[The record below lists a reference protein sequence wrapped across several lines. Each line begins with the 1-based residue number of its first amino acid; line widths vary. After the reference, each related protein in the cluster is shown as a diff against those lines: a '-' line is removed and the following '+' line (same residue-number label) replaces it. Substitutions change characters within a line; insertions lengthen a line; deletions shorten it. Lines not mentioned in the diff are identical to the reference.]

1 MCHYRA
7 SSISWDR
14 PDGTGGGIKH
24 SDVTRGCGHCST
36 LASPIVLSLLLLA
49 MLACAP
55 GNVALLTTETP
66 QAAGGQGGA
75 PVTGRVVLQGRGGEP
90 DVTISATRD
99 TGSVT
104 AETVVLGLKVPW
116 ALDFAPDGRIL
127 VTERSGRI
135 RVIRD
140 GVLQSV
146 PWAVID
152 VASVSESGLMGL
164 ALHPDFSANGHL
176 FVCYSYRD
184 AQGQLSNRV
193 ARLTDAGGVG
203 VEHRVILDGIPA
215 ARNHNGCRLGFGPDG
230 KLYVTMGDAQAPDQ
244 AQVLGSLSGKVLRLE
259 PDGSVPEDNPFP
271 GSYVYTY
278 GHRNPQG
285 LDWHPQTGDLFI
297 TEHGPATDDEIN
309 ILEPG
314 GNYGWP
320 HVLGAASDPRFLD
333 PILSFTPTLALA
345 GAAFYTGDKLPQSW
359 EGNYLFANLRAAHLH
374 RVLLEPPDFRV
385 VRSHQRLFQGEF
397 GRLRAVALSPDGH
410 LYFTTSNRDG
420 RGQPRA
426 GDDKLL
432 RLVAAPT
439 EPAQLFRPSPG
450 GDFALDLAP
459 GKVRLRW
466 SLPGFLAQ
474 EREVEASGDGGDLGE
489 IVLLAGDLDGDGD
502 VDADDEQTMKQ
513 AFGRPV
519 SDNPVADLNADGV
532 IDVLD
537 LALLGSNWGLT
548 DGRP

>member
-1 MCHYRA
+1 M
-7 SSISWDR
+7 
-14 PDGTGGGIKH
+14 KH
-24 SDVTRGCGHCST
+24 SDVLRTSRHCST
-36 LASPIVLSLLLLA
+36 VVLPMVLSMLLLA
-49 MLACAP
+49 ILACAP
-55 GNVALLTTETP
+55 GNEAVPDVDTP
-66 QAAGGQGGA
+66 QGA
-75 PVTGRVVLQGRGGEP
+75 PEQGSVTLTGKVVLQGRGGES
-90 DVTISATRD
+90 DVTITVTKD
-99 TGSVT
+99 TGSIT
-104 AETVVLGLKVPW
+104 AETVAQGLEVPW

-127 VTERSGRI
+127 VTERAGRI

-140 GVLQSV
+140 GSLQPD
-146 PWAVID
+146 PWAVVE

-164 ALHPDFSANGHL
+164 ALYPDFGANGHL
-176 FVCYSYRD
+176 FVCYTYLD
-184 AQGQLSNRV
+184 DQGRLGNRV
-193 ARLTDAGGVG
+193 ARLTDADGVG
-203 VEHRVILDGIPA
+203 VQHRVILEGIPA

-244 AQVLGSLSGKVLRLE
+244 AQVLGSLSGKVLRLD
-259 PDGSVPEDNPFP
+259 PDGSIPEDNPFP

-285 LDWHPQTGDLFI
+285 LDWHPQTGELFI
-297 TEHGPATDDEIN
+297 TEHGPATNDEIN

-320 HVLGAASDPRFLD
+320 NVLGAAGDPNFLD

-359 EGNYLFANLRAAHLH
+359 QGNYLFANLRSAHLH
-374 RVLLEPPDFRV
+374 RVLLEPPDFRT

-410 LYFTTSNRDG
+410 LYFSTSNRDG

-426 GDDKLL
+426 GDDKLM

-439 EPAQLFRPSPG
+439 EPAQVVHPGSG
-450 GDFALDLAP
+450 GDFSLDLAP

-466 SLPGFLAQ
+466 SLPGFMAQ
-474 EREVEASGDGGDLGE
+474 ELELEAKGDRLDLGE
-489 IVLLAGDLDGDGD
+489 IALLAGDLDGDGD
-502 VDADDEQTMKQ
+502 VDAEDEQTMKQ

-519 SDNPVADLNADGV
+519 SEDPVSDLNADGV

-537 LALLGSNWGLT
+537 LALLGSNR
-548 DGRP
+548 GRTGERP